1 MLARQ
6 KFLVVAIGTGA
17 YFVNQR
23 WLAAQAEE
31 KRAVFDLIEKIT
43 GNSFVIVF
51 LLNPKLLVG
60 KESVNLKVRQLFH
73 ISSGN
78 MRRCYSRL

>member
-6 KFLVVAIGTGA
+6 KFLVVAIGMGA

-43 GNSFVIVF
+43 GDSFVYYCFSSKSKIIT
-51 LLNPKLLVG
+51 G
-60 KESVNLKVRQLFH
+60 KGICKSLSATTLPYFVR
-73 ISSGN
+73 
-78 MRRCYSRL
+78 